1 MKRFLLKVDIS
12 WKYILEKSP
21 WWGGFYERIIGIIK
35 NCLKK
40 VIWKSCLRYYEVE
53 TVLVQIEHTLN
64 SRPLTYMSEENYAES
79 ITPHHLLYGRD
90 INRKNSYSNYFIELS
105 EASDARKQLSNLQQI
120 VSHINKRFYNEYILA
135 LRERHQY
142 DRQSHHPH
150 LQNVSIGDI
159 VLVKD
164 VNLPRLRWKKGRIT
178 KLIKGNDG
186 LVRGVS
192 LDTVVSTTNKTQC
205 INRPLQ
211 HIIPLQLKDIQQ
223 SNKNIEIID
232 NDNSEPAIR
241 SDEPR
246 PRRVAAVNADIL
258 RRLRKL

>member
-1 MKRFLLKVDIS
+1 
-12 WKYILEKSP
+12 
-21 WWGGFYERIIGIIK
+21 
-35 NCLKK
+35 
-40 VIWKSCLRYYEVE
+40 
-53 TVLVQIEHTLN
+53 
-64 SRPLTYMSEENYAES
+64 MSEENYAES
-79 ITPHHLLYGRD
+79 INTHHLLYGRD
-90 INRKNSYSNYFIELS
+90 VNRKNSDINYFIELS
-105 EASDARKQLSNLQQI
+105 EASDARKQLSDLQQI
-120 VSHINKRFYNEYILA
+120 VSHINKRFYNEFILA

-211 HIIPLQLKDIQQ
+211 HIIPLELKDIQQ
-223 SNKNIEIID
+223 SNKTSKLLTMITVNPP
-232 NDNSEPAIR
+232 SEAMNQ
-241 SDEPR
+241 DLD
-246 PRRVAAVNADIL
+246 VL
-258 RRLRKL
+258 QQ

>member
-1 MKRFLLKVDIS
+1 
-12 WKYILEKSP
+12 
-21 WWGGFYERIIGIIK
+21 
-35 NCLKK
+35 
-40 VIWKSCLRYYEVE
+40 
-53 TVLVQIEHTLN
+53 
-64 SRPLTYMSEENYAES
+64 MSEENYAES
-79 ITPHHLLYGRD
+79 ITPHHLLYVYD
-90 INRKNSYSNYFIELS
+90 INRKNSDINYFIEFS
-105 EASDARKQLSNLQQI
+105 EDGDARKQLSNLQQI
-120 VSHINKRFYNEYILA
+120 VSHINKRFYNEYIVA

-211 HIIPLQLKDIQQ
+211 HIIPLELKDIQQ
-223 SNKNIEIID
+223 SNKTSKLLTMITVNPP
-232 NDNSEPAIR
+232 SEAMNQ
-241 SDEPR
+241 DLD
-246 PRRVAAVNADIL
+246 VL
-258 RRLRKL
+258 QQ